1 MSVTGRSAALAILA
15 LPAILAIAAPGPAC
29 ALSRA
34 EEPPPAPPPSPPPA
48 VPPVQ
53 ESEEV
58 RALRKEMEE
67 SFLRVERDF
76 SVLTGP
82 KAAETLA
89 ALAKAVDAAAAEAGG
104 TLPRERVPEVWIQA
118 KLLGP
123 EVAPRLHER
132 QSALAAKPDAAGNP
146 RPYAETLAEAVR
158 LVFPAATATDNW
170 DLHFLDLDVVRRWTR
185 ATGAARAPGPSGEP
199 GSSGEPRPSAEEEKP
214 TPPAAPPESAPDPS
228 DMVLVPKGDLAIP
241 EHRGRGWPNL
251 DQKADRRPVRAFYI
265 DRTEVSCAAY
275 AAFLR
280 DVRDA
285 KQRDRILP
293 AGWRLDEQGDPVL
306 PPGAAPLPVAG
317 VPYEGAAAFAAS
329 HGKRLPTEDEWER
342 AARGNDGLR
351 FPWGAEWVDGHAVAG
366 GRPGPA
372 AVGTAPGDVSPF
384 GARDLC
390 GNVSELCATLA
401 DGKPIKGL
409 PKADAQVVRRGGN
422 FRDPAEEAANDWR
435 YVIGAAARSEFVGFR
450 CAMDEKEF
458 EKRYAKK

>member
-1 MSVTGRSAALAILA
+1 MSVTGRTTAMAILA
-15 LPAILAIAAPGPAC
+15 LPALLAIAGPGRVHAAVV
-29 ALSRA
+29 ALV
-34 EEPPPAPPPSPPPA
+34 EEPPPAPPPVPTPA
-48 VPPVQ
+48 PPPVQ
-53 ESEEV
+53 ESDEV

-89 ALAKAVDAAAAEAGG
+89 ALAKAIETAAAEAGG
-104 TLPRERVPEVWIQA
+104 TLPRERVPEVWIQS
-118 KLLGP
+118 KILGP

-132 QSALAAKPDAAGNP
+132 QSALAAKPDASGNP

-158 LVFPAATATDNW
+158 LVFPEATATDNW
-170 DLHFLDLDVVRRWTR
+170 DRHFLDLDVVRRW
-185 ATGAARAPGPSGEP
+185 AEKSGGAPAPGPVG
-199 GSSGEPRPSAEEEKP
+199 AEDKP
-214 TPPAAPPESAPDPS
+214 APPAAPESAPDPS

-251 DQKADRRPVRAFYI
+251 DQKADRRPVKSFYL

-280 DVRDA
+280 EVRDA
-285 KQRDRILP
+285 KLRERILP
-293 AGWRLDEQGDPVL
+293 TGWRLDDQGDPVL

-317 VPYEGAAAFAAS
+317 VPYEGAAAYAAS

-342 AARGNDGLR
+342 AARGNDGQR
-351 FPWGAEWVDGHAVAG
+351 FPWGGEWVDGHAVAG

-384 GARDLC
+384 GVRDLC

>member
-1 MSVTGRSAALAILA
+1 MSVTGRTAALAILV
-15 LPAILAIAAPGPAC
+15 LPTILAIASPRPAR
-29 ALSRA
+29 ALSRG
-34 EEPPPAPPPSPPPA
+34 EEPPPAPPPTPPA
-48 VPPVQ
+48 AAPPAQ

-89 ALAKAVDAAAAEAGG
+89 ALAKAVETAAAEAGG
-104 TLPRERVPEVWIQA
+104 TLPRERVPEVWIRA
-118 KLLGP
+118 KIIGP

-132 QSALAAKPDAAGNP
+132 QSALAAKPDASGNA

-158 LVFPAATATDNW
+158 LVFPEATATDNW
-170 DLHFLDLDVVRRWTR
+170 DRHFLDLDVVRRW
-185 ATGAARAPGPSGEP
+185 AQASGAARVPR
-199 GSSGEPRPSAEEEKP
+199 SSGEEEKP

-251 DQKADRRPVRAFYI
+251 DQKADRRPVRAFYL

-280 DVRDA
+280 DLRDA

-293 AGWRLDEQGDPVL
+293 TGWRLDEQGDPVL
-306 PPGAAPLPVAG
+306 PPGAAPLPVSG
-317 VPYEGAAAFAAS
+317 VPYEGAAAFAAF

-342 AARGNDGLR
+342 AARGNEGLR
-351 FPWGAEWVDGHAVAG
+351 FPWGIEWIDGHAVAG

-450 CAMDEKEF
+450 CAMDEREF
-458 EKRYAKK
+458 EKRYGKK

>member
-1 MSVTGRSAALAILA
+1 MSVTGRTTALAILA
-15 LPAILAIAAPGPAC
+15 LPALLAIAGPGRV
-29 ALSRA
+29 RA

-48 VPPVQ
+48 APAAQ

-118 KLLGP
+118 KVLGP

-146 RPYAETLAEAVR
+146 RPYAETLADAVR
-158 LVFPAATATDNW
+158 LVFPEATAADNW
-170 DLHFLDLDVVRRWTR
+170 DRHFRDLDVVRRW
-185 ATGAARAPGPSGEP
+185 SQ
-199 GSSGEPRPSAEEEKP
+199 SSGAGRTPAPPGEDEKP
-214 TPPAAPPESAPDPS
+214 APPAAPPESAPDPS

-293 AGWRLDEQGDPVL
+293 TGWRLDEQGDPVL

-351 FPWGAEWVDGHAVAG
+351 FPWGADWVDGHAVAG

-458 EKRYAKK
+458 EKRYGKK